1 MSSLKELISTG
12 AVCRC
17 LRSKTLFY
25 QVPPEAEGNPA
36 EPVGLGLIPQAR
48 DEEPLW
54 CLHTQSLIGPDG
66 KIAELDSCRPG
77 RSCCET
83 V

>member
-1 MSSLKELISTG
+1 MSSLNELISSG

-25 QVPPEAEGNPA
+25 QAEG
-36 EPVGLGLIPQAR
+36 PVPIPQER
-48 DEEPLW
+48 DEGPFW
-54 CLHTQSLIGPDG
+54 CLYTQSLIGPDG
-66 KIAELDSCRPG
+66 KIVELESCRPG

>member
-1 MSSLKELISTG
+1 MSSLNELISSG

-25 QVPPEAEGNPA
+25 QVEGSDAGAEGPF
-36 EPVGLGLIPQAR
+36 
-48 DEEPLW
+48 W
-54 CLHTQSLIGPDG
+54 CLHTQSLLGPDG
-66 KIAELDSCRPG
+66 KIVELESCRPG